1 MMWKKIWKRY
11 GKMLAAAV
19 FLTVAGFCY
28 AFLEIGGEEDLGFS
42 VISGQ
47 ESDVRK
53 MQLDRET
60 DADLEAEA
68 VTTILSETEAA
79 VCLVHICGEVNAPGV
94 YELPEGS
101 RIFEAVECAGGF
113 TEQAEDT
120 ILNLAAPVSDGMQIV
135 VYSKEEA
142 EAQIKAREEADAG
155 LVNLNTA
162 SLEELMTLKG
172 IGESRAEDI
181 IRYREE
187 HGGFQEIEDIMNVP
201 GIKEA
206 GFQKIKDSI
215 KV

>member
-1 MMWKKIWKRY
+1 MMWKKNWKRY